1 MLTKYNFELELEKI
15 SERFYHNA
23 GSQLLA
29 TRGGNSRGN
38 EVYFGNVS
46 SDLRKEVKCQLIVLP
61 KGECPDSGIF
71 GNFNYKSHDDV
82 DWERV
87 REKKSVVI
95 EVNAPNSLKMYIEV
109 NLNELN
115 IPDVLTNETEICLKL
130 NDLNGYG
137 EFFGIEYKASK
148 NGNEKSIAVASFN
161 STCPSDTK
169 TTELNK
175 IVLIHNL
182 DTNYKRY
189 FDKEKTLKKHLIKL
203 KIQFSMYYFI
213 VNDEE
218 VGSRSEIRHIFICR
232 GSFFAPT
239 TSEEQAAKYSKQLYP
254 EDLNIPLNLYRVKL
268 RYRPFFESRSIKASG
283 YGLYTSWEPK
293 IPGLEREATQRK
305 LLMDEV
311 EKIQQEYGDEVENVG
326 QRKENNFENVIY
338 LNLKAGR
345 IKARSVA

>member
-23 GSQLLA
+23 GSQLIA

-46 SDLRKEVKCQLIVLP
+46 SDLRKELKCQLIVLP
-61 KGECPDSGIF
+61 KGECPDSGVF
-71 GNFNYKSHDDV
+71 GLFNYKSYDDV
-82 DWERV
+82 NWDRV
-87 REKKSVVI
+87 KDKKSVVI
-95 EVNAPNSLKMYIEV
+95 EVSAPNSIKMYIEV
-109 NLNELN
+109 GLKDLSLPE
-115 IPDVLTNETEICLKL
+115 VLTNETEISLKL
-130 NDLNGYG
+130 NDLNGFG
-137 EFFGIEYKASK
+137 EFFGIEYKATK

-182 DTNYKRY
+182 DTTYKKY
-189 FDKEKTLKKHLIKL
+189 FDKTKTLKKHLIKL

-218 VGSRSEIRHIFICR
+218 VGSRSEIRHIFLCR

-239 TSEEQAAKYSKQLYP
+239 TTEEEAFKYSKQLYP

-283 YGLYTSWEPK
+283 YGMYTSWEPK
-293 IPGLEREATQRK
+293 IPGQEREEAQRK
-305 LLMDEV
+305 LLLEEV
-311 EKIQQEYGDEVENVG
+311 EKIQQEYGDEVESVG
-326 QRKENNFENVIY
+326 QKKDSDFENVIY